1 MGNAPSSAC
10 MWRPEGSPG
19 RQSLPATLLET
30 SCSPLCTQHWLVQ
43 ELPGFRLSFHLTG
56 HVLPHPAFLQVL
68 GSELGSSRLH
78 VKRFPQRRLPGL
90 LSRFITKPT
99 MEEDLITRSVSDNA
113 VHRGRGERE
122 PGIGQAHFAGLPLRC
137 LCLSLAISAICMG
150 VRLWLFLVW
159 FWFFLKTATP
169 YRGSYFGN
177 TLPPWVG
184 GGLHPSPQSP
194 HPSARQ
200 CGTLA
205 PLSWHSP
212 P

>member
-1 MGNAPSSAC
+1 MRPALHACGGRRAARAVSLCRPRCWRLPVHHCAPSTGWSRSSRASVSASTSLDMCCHTQLSCRFWGLNSGPHGC
-10 MWRPEGSPG
+10 MSN
-19 RQSLPATLLET
+19 
-30 SCSPLCTQHWLVQ
+30 
-43 ELPGFRLSFHLTG
+43 
-56 HVLPHPAFLQVL
+56 AFL
-68 GSELGSSRLH
+68 
-78 VKRFPQRRLPGL
+78 KRRLPGL
-90 LSRFITKPT
+90 LSRIITKPT

-137 LCLSLAISAICMG
+137 LCLSLAISAICVG
-150 VRLWLFLVW
+150 ARLWLFLVW